1 MFLYSRVG
9 GQCSIVGKKPL
20 EPDTVEA
27 PKGRKSTDLIIELL
41 VPGMYLKYCR
51 SLLHMCG
58 REGGREEVNVSY
70 SLELG
75 RITAQEA
82 FLNILRV

>member
-1 MFLYSRVG
+1 
-9 GQCSIVGKKPL
+9 
-20 EPDTVEA
+20 
-27 PKGRKSTDLIIELL
+27 
-41 VPGMYLKYCR
+41 
-51 SLLHMCG
+51 MCG
-58 REGGREEVNVSY
+58 TKEGREEVNVSY

>member
-1 MFLYSRVG
+1 M
-9 GQCSIVGKKPL
+9 
-20 EPDTVEA
+20 EA
-27 PKGRKSTDLIIELL
+27 PKGQKSTYLIIELL
-41 VPGMYLKYCR
+41 VAGVYLKYWR

-58 REGGREEVNVSY
+58 TKEGREEVNVSY